1 MNATEIL
8 AYHHV
13 ALQPFC
19 VIPIRNQPNVKN
31 CLCLNMDCSKLSAPH
46 TLLRYVPYFSR
57 AVMQKGH
64 MQTIKDHLTSI
75 DIKSDAKL
83 SVKYWNLKAGNSKP
97 KVIWKV
103 KNQFSAYKPLSKRCS
118 LCLNEKLEIF
128 EDKENN
134 LWNNISEV
142 ISKCRHQN
150 KNMLR
155 TLASKIQNPNVKKIK
170 DTSTQ

>member
-75 DIKSDAKL
+75 NIKMIR
-83 SVKYWNLKAGNSKP
+83 KYPSSTGTRR
-97 KVIWKV
+97 
-103 KNQFSAYKPLSKRCS
+103 Q
-118 LCLNEKLEIF
+118 E
-128 EDKENN
+128 
-134 LWNNISEV
+134 
-142 ISKCRHQN
+142 
-150 KNMLR
+150 
-155 TLASKIQNPNVKKIK
+155 
-170 DTSTQ
+170 TSTER